1 MQIIALVVHFAAYV
15 LFYTLWARFIL
26 DVVRQVRR
34 DWKPKGFWLAVSVA
48 ILAVTDPPL
57 RLVRRFVKP
66 LRVGGAA
73 IDLSM
78 LILMALV
85 LVVIVIAGAFA

>member
-15 LFYTLWARFIL
+15 LFYMLWARFIL

-34 DWKPKGFWLAVSVA
+34 DWKPRGFWLAVSVA